1 MTSNSM
7 QTLVERYAL
16 PPEEIEAR
24 SFALIQSMLPDLPW
38 TEDERHIVTR
48 IVHASGDP
56 SLAPLVRFSSTAVA
70 SGIAALQRGCA
81 IYTDVT
87 MVGAGLYRPWLQ
99 QLGCEVVC
107 VIQDPEVAEKAK
119 EWGTTRAIASMRHLG
134 ERMSGNVVAIG
145 NAPTALLALLDQV
158 DAGQPPPALTVG
170 VPVGFVASSESKAE
184 LTARPLPHISLQ
196 GYRGGSPIAASIL
209 NALLSLATKAA

>member
-1 MTSNSM
+1 MPSSEHAARP
-7 QTLVERYAL
+7 TLDGGRTAHRDPHRPCVR
-16 PPEEIEAR
+16 
-24 SFALIQSMLPDLPW
+24 
-38 TEDERHIVTR
+38 
-48 IVHASGDP
+48 DP
-56 SLAPLVRFSSTAVA
+56 SLAPLVRFSSNAVD

-158 DAGQPPPALTVG
+158 DAGQPR
-170 VPVGFVASSESKAE
+170 
-184 LTARPLPHISLQ
+184 RP
-196 GYRGGSPIAASIL
+196 
-209 NALLSLATKAA
+209 